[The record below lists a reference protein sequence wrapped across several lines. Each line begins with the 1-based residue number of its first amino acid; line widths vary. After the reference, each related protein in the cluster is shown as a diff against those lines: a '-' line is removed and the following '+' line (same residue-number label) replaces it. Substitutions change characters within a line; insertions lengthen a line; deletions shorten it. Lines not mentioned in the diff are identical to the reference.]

1 MEARGLNH
9 GRLSL
14 HFRAEAF
21 LATAVDEQHV
31 QSEPSLA
38 FRILSTSRDGKYLYG
53 VTQTVMPGTRG
64 FGAARL
70 RSLPLFTRAIIVV
83 IIVFWAAGLPSAWK
97 VRDWA
102 ALVPDRVSLKKA
114 YRLSTFPLVHLN
126 VIHAALNVAAL
137 TPLMERFENEHGTLT
152 TLSLFFG
159 REDKTF
165 GCFWLVADLS
175 SALTTLPAILYLV
188 IERGILRSNN
198 AVAGASVWVFLLLGV
213 EAIRTYRTDP
223 HLIIG
228 GYHFP
233 TWITP
238 LLMIF
243 VVAVLI
249 PNTSLL
255 GHLCGA
261 LVGYICEM
269 KAASPCVSSGLTADY
284 QLCCQVGLGYLKFL
298 APPEKALRWIEAR
311 LNLLAVLPHYVS
323 VDQKTYGR
331 FGILPSSNRSGSA
344 VTEIVGGTQR
354 VGPRAAS

>member
-1 MEARGLNH
+1 
-9 GRLSL
+9 
-14 HFRAEAF
+14 
-21 LATAVDEQHV
+21 
-31 QSEPSLA
+31 
-38 FRILSTSRDGKYLYG
+38 
-53 VTQTVMPGTRG
+53 MPGTRG

-70 RSLPLFTRAIIVV
+70 RSLPLFTRALIVV
-83 IIVFWAAGLPSAWK
+83 IIIVWAAGLPSAWN

-102 ALVPDRVSLKKA
+102 ALVPNKVSLKKA

-126 VIHAALNVAAL
+126 AVHAVLNVAAL

-159 REDKTF
+159 P
-165 GCFWLVADLS
+165 
-175 SALTTLPAILYLV
+175 LTTLPATLYLV

-198 AVAGASVWVFLLLGV
+198 AVVGASIWVFLLLGV
-213 EAIRTYRTDP
+213 EAIRTYRSDP
-223 HLIIG
+223 HLVIG
-228 GYHFP
+228 AYQVP

-255 GHLCGA
+255 GHLCGTF
-261 LVGYICEM
+261 VGYIF
-269 KAASPCVSSGLTADY
+269 
-284 QLCCQVGLGYLKFL
+284 GLGYLKFL
-298 APPEKALRWIEAR
+298 APPERALRWIEAR

-331 FGILPSSNRSGSA
+331 FGVLPSSNGSGSA
-344 VTEIVGGTQR
+344 VTEIVGGNQR
-354 VGPRAAS
+354 LGLRATP